1 MFHLNRLWGSVVPTQ
16 SVGTSN
22 APECYITKMNLDKIS
37 TQLIFII
44 LFGVSCFLCEVKSA
58 YSLPADDVT
67 PIVNE
72 EYFPAVHK
80 VFTNAKKSILCVMY
94 MAKLDKGHSG
104 GDEYQL
110 VLDLINAHKRGVK
123 VLVVFDQNVKF
134 WEKGKKRDK
143 LERKSEYAYDLLLSA
158 GVPVFYDSENRVTHS
173 KVMVIDRYITI
184 VGSTNWT
191 YSALRKNHEASVIIR
206 SRDVAVA
213 FERKLEK
220 IEKLSA
226 K

>member
-1 MFHLNRLWGSVVPTQ
+1 MQENKK
-16 SVGTSN
+16 
-22 APECYITKMNLDKIS
+22 ITTI
-37 TQLIFII
+37 LIFTII
-44 LFGVSCFLCEVKSA
+44 FSISGLLCEVKSA

-67 PIVNE
+67 PLVNE

-80 VFTNAKKSILCVMY
+80 AFTNAKKSILCVMY

-123 VLVVFDQNVKF
+123 VLVIFDQNVKF
-134 WEKGKKRDK
+134 WEKGKKRDVI
-143 LERKSEYAYDLLLSA
+143 ERRSEYAYNLLLRA
-158 GVPVFYDSENRVTHS
+158 GVPAFYDSKNRVTHS
-173 KVMVIDRYITI
+173 KVMVIDKYITI

-191 YSALRKNHEASVIIR
+191 YGALKKNHEASVMIR
-206 SRDVAVA
+206 SRDVALA
-213 FERKLEK
+213 FERKLKRIEK
-220 IEKLSA
+220 ISA

>member
-1 MFHLNRLWGSVVPTQ
+1 MQEN
-16 SVGTSN
+16 N
-22 APECYITKMNLDKIS
+22 KITNI
-37 TQLIFII
+37 LIFTII
-44 LFGVSCFLCEVKSA
+44 FTVSGLLFGVKPAC
-58 YSLPADDVT
+58 SLPADDVT
-67 PIVNE
+67 PLVNE

-80 VFTNAKKSILCVMY
+80 AFTNAKKSIICVMY

-134 WEKGKKRDK
+134 WEKGKKRDI

-191 YSALRKNHEASVIIR
+191 YSALKKNHEASVIIK
-206 SRDVAVA
+206 SRDVALA
-213 FERKLEK
+213 FEQKLKK
-220 IEKLSA
+220 IEKKPA